1 VPSSSTEQSD
11 EAYLGVGG
19 GTSAPIPNRG
29 ISWSLAIRS
38 LDWNLPVQGQEE
50 IDGMWMAGDGDTLA
64 PEDGW
69 RMAGRLQWRN
79 AIYATDA
86 SPRRPSLPSPSVA
99 NWNSC
104 PRRDGIFSAH
114 VFSFLNLFHVK
125 NDCSY
130 PIKYFK
136 FV

>member
-1 VPSSSTEQSD
+1 
-11 EAYLGVGG
+11 
-19 GTSAPIPNRG
+19 
-29 ISWSLAIRS
+29 
-38 LDWNLPVQGQEE
+38 VQGQEE

-86 SPRRPSLPSPSVA
+86 SPRRPLLASAA

-104 PRRDGIFSAH
+104 PRDGIFSAH
-114 VFSFLNLFHVK
+114 VFTFLNLFHVE
-125 NDCSY
+125 NGR
-130 PIKYFK
+130 
-136 FV
+136 